1 MIPFVTISEVC
12 EVIAGQSP
20 PSDTYNQDKIGVP
33 FFQGKADFGV
43 LNPRVRYW
51 CSKPTK
57 ISKPNDI
64 LFSVRAPVGPT
75 NINNIEA
82 CIGRGLSAIRCG
94 EKIDLK
100 YLLHYLRANE
110 NKIAALGTG
119 STFKAITIKTLKEI
133 QIPLPPI
140 QVQQKIAAILDA
152 ADELRQ
158 KDKALVAK
166 YDELTQALFLDM
178 FGNPVKNPMG
188 WNMKYLGSLSRRI
201 VVGHVGPTSSGYA
214 ELGIPFLRT
223 QNVRPNFINYKDLAH
238 ITVEFHNKLKKSQI
252 FANDVLIS
260 RVGVNRGMAA
270 VVPDNLNEANCAN
283 VVIVGNTELLNS
295 YYLSFFLNMSFGRK
309 PEYGYSVGSAQG
321 VVNTSIVKRWP
332 IFNTP
337 IILQNQFAERVKA
350 IEEQKSIAKA
360 SALKSEELFNSLL
373 QKAFNGELV

>member
-1 MIPFVTISEVC
+1 MSLFRLGDYTDIKTGKLDVNAENPAGKYPFFTCSKNHTYIDEYAFEGENVLVAGNGDLNVKYYNGRFNAYQRTY
-12 EVIAGQSP
+12 VIQTKNTLDTKYLYYFLENHLEKLRGQAIGGVIK
-20 PSDTYNQDKIGVP
+20 YIKIGN
-33 FFQGKADFGV
+33 
-43 LNPRVRYW
+43 L
-51 CSKPTK
+51 T
-57 ISKPNDI
+57 
-64 LFSVRAPVGPT
+64 
-75 NINNIEA
+75 EA
-82 CIGRGLSAIRCG
+82 
-94 EKIDLK
+94 E
-100 YLLHYLRANE
+100 
-110 NKIAALGTG
+110 
-119 STFKAITIKTLKEI
+119 
-133 QIPLPPI
+133 IPLPPLE
-140 QVQQKIAAILDA
+140 QQQKIAAILDA

>member
-1 MIPFVTISEVC
+1 MMPFVTISEVC

-20 PSDTYNQDKIGVP
+20 PSDTYNQDKNGVP

-94 EKIDLK
+94 EKIELK
-100 YLLHYLRANE
+100 FLLHYLRANE

-119 STFKAITIKTLKEI
+119 STFKAITIKTLKEL
-133 QIPLPPI
+133 QIPLPSLAT
-140 QVQQKIAAILDA
+140 QQKIAAILDA

-158 KDKALVAK
+158 RDKALVAK

-178 FGNPVKNPMG
+178 FGDPVTNPKG
-188 WNMKYLGSLSRRI
+188 WEKSETINFCTCI
-201 VVGHVGPTSSGYA
+201 VPGRDKPKSFTGKTPWVTTNDLIH
-214 ELGIPFLRT
+214 LGITSKSKNNLGLSDKEILEVKAKVIPKNSVIMT
-223 QNVRPNFINYKDLAH
+223 CVGDLGV
-238 ITVEFHNKLKKSQI
+238 IT
-252 FANDVLIS
+252 
-260 RVGVNRGMAA
+260 
-270 VVPDNLNEANCAN
+270 
-283 VVIVGNTELLNS
+283 TNS
-295 YYLSFFLNMSFGRK
+295 DPM
-309 PEYGYSVGSAQG
+309 
-321 VVNTSIVKRWP
+321 VVNQQLHAFLCSDKINNVFLMYNLSLQKAYMNKMASSTTVPYMNKTIANSVPTICPP
-332 IFNTP
+332 IK
-337 IILQNQFAERVKA
+337 LQDQFAERVKA
-350 IEEQKSIAKA
+350 IEEQKSIAQA

-373 QKAFNGELV
+373 QKAFNGEF